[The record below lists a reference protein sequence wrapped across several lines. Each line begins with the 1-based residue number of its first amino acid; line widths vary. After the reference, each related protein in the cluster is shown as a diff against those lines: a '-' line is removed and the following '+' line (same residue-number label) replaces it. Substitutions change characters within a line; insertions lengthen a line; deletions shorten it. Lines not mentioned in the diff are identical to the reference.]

1 VGAAVQPVY
10 LFDLAFQR
18 SQWLSVRQTAVAE
31 NIANANTPNYRARD
45 VAPFEATLDQ
55 TTELQMVATNPGH
68 ISLDTSPVRASAVHA
83 ARSWDITSHGNDVSM
98 EKELIKASEV
108 TRDYSLNVSIVKS
121 FHRMWMASVKG

>member
-31 NIANANTPNYRARD
+31 NVANVNTPNYRARD
-45 VAPFEATLDQ
+45 VEPFEATLDQ
-55 TTELQMVATNPGH
+55 TGLQMVATNSGH
-68 ISLDTSPVRASAVHA
+68 LSLDTSPVRASAVHA

>member
-1 VGAAVQPVY
+1 MQPVY

-31 NIANANTPNYRARD
+31 NIANVNTPNYRERD
-45 VAPFEATLDQ
+45 VVPFEATLEQ
-55 TTELQMVATNPGH
+55 TELQMVATNPGH
-68 ISLDTSPVRASAVHA
+68 LSLDTSPVRASALHA

-98 EKELIKASEV
+98 ESELIKAGEV
-108 TRDYSLNVSIVKS
+108 SRDYSLNVSIVKS

>member
-1 VGAAVQPVY
+1 VQPVY

-31 NIANANTPNYRARD
+31 NIANVNTPNYRARD
-45 VAPFEATLDQ
+45 VEPFEATLDQ
-55 TTELQMVATNPGH
+55 TGNGLAMAATNAGH
-68 ISLDTSPVRASAVHA
+68 LSLDTSPVRASAVHA
-83 ARSWDITSHGNDVSM
+83 ARSWDISSHGNDVSM

-121 FHRMWMASVKG
+121 FHRMWMSSVKG